1 MGGSRYDVGG
11 CQVIFGASTN
21 LRGPATLCSVS
32 CSPVVIYCSDFQH
45 DGSRHPKAAPKLE
58 KIAAMVSRRWA
69 YISNERLL
77 ESVADWFCCYEVPTR
92 TYVFDTND
100 TFAQEPTAESNA
112 AWDALMPR
120 KST

>member
-1 MGGSRYDVGG
+1 MD
-11 CQVIFGASTN
+11 
-21 LRGPATLCSVS
+21 LCSVS
-32 CSPVVIYCSDFQH
+32 CSPVVIYRSDFQH

-100 TFAQEPTAESNA
+100 TFAQEPAAESNA
-112 AWDALMPR
+112 AWDSLMPR